1 MTFVT
6 LTDTDGQKILINL
19 EQVVSMQWI
28 ADATHIFVAVA
39 GSRDRP
45 YILSVKETPDQIL
58 MIAKAS
64 PMNGRPQIA

>member
-1 MTFVT
+1 
-6 LTDTDGQKILINL
+6 
-19 EQVVSMQWI
+19 MQWI
-28 ADATHIFVAVA
+28 ADARHIFVAVA